1 MDSITSINN
10 NTYIHYIDHK
20 YINYYLLEIYQLM
33 KFSKK
38 FISLFYISLAS
49 SCTYKYDGD
58 NAIINDILESQN
70 YQGEIS
76 DLIGYALLTIFLFFI
91 IGYLGN
97 KNKKKKK

>member
-1 MDSITSINN
+1 
-10 NTYIHYIDHK
+10 
-20 YINYYLLEIYQLM
+20 M

-97 KNKKKKK
+97 KKNKE

>member
-1 MDSITSINN
+1 
-10 NTYIHYIDHK
+10 
-20 YINYYLLEIYQLM
+20 M

-38 FISLFYISLAS
+38 FISLFYISFAS

-97 KNKKKKK
+97 KKKKK

>member
-1 MDSITSINN
+1 
-10 NTYIHYIDHK
+10 
-20 YINYYLLEIYQLM
+20 M

-91 IGYLGN
+91 IGYLGKK
-97 KNKKKKK
+97 KNKKEKK

>member
-76 DLIGYALLTIFLFFI
+76 SLIGYALLTIFLFFI
-91 IGYLGN
+91 VGYLGN
-97 KNKKKKK
+97 KKKKK

>member
-58 NAIINDILESQN
+58 NAVINDIIESQN

-76 DLIGYALLTIFLFFI
+76 DLIGYAFLTIFLFFI

-97 KNKKKKK
+97 KKKKK

>member
-10 NTYIHYIDHK
+10 NTYLHYIDHK
-20 YINYYLLEIYQLM
+20 YINYYLLEIYRLM

-38 FISLFYISLAS
+38 FMSLFFISLAS
-49 SCTYKYDGD
+49 SCNYKYDGD
-58 NAIINDILESQN
+58 NAIINDILESQK

-97 KNKKKKK
+97 KKKKK

>member
-1 MDSITSINN
+1 
-10 NTYIHYIDHK
+10 
-20 YINYYLLEIYQLM
+20 M

-58 NAIINDILESQN
+58 NTIINDILESQN

-97 KNKKKKK
+97 KKKKK

>member
-1 MDSITSINN
+1 PTMDSITSINN

-97 KNKKKKK
+97 KKSKK

>member
-1 MDSITSINN
+1 MDSITYINN
-10 NTYIHYIDHK
+10 NTYSHYIDHK

-97 KNKKKKK
+97 KKNKK